1 MYGWIT
7 LKLNMIDN
15 SFSMYSKIFLK
26 TGILYPLIRLILRK
40 FCVRTNW
47 MIPDKKVKFSVI
59 FGRLTFNAYCP
70 QYGQIYVKNLAAS
83 TDKEKENKFNYLYKT
98 MQTNRKY

>member
-1 MYGWIT
+1 
-7 LKLNMIDN
+7 
-15 SFSMYSKIFLK
+15 
-26 TGILYPLIRLILRK
+26 
-40 FCVRTNW
+40 
-47 MIPDKKVKFSVI
+47 MIPDKKVRFSVI
-59 FGRLTFNAYCP
+59 FRSLTFNVYCP